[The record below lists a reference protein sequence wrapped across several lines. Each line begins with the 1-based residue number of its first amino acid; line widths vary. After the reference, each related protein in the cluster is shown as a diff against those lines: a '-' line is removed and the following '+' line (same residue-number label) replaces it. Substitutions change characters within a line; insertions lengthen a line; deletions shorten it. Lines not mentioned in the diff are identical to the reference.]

1 LEKTMMERERVNRPS
16 SEIYV
21 YATNKNFLNIY
32 DALRIDKIKVE
43 VTGYD
48 PETRR
53 QTGHAS
59 AWLDRA
65 DARLLTHLVAHRL
78 FAPVTGGK
86 WEKFGGSQREDGSI
100 ESRTLVVEWDEGD
113 GGRFARNPYRL
124 TISNGPGKKTALGAV
139 APAGK
144 ATSLLSMR
152 LTEPDMIKIML
163 AVGAYISAYETAHHH
178 RLVAEKVRELDAK
191 LAERAG
197 QPGRA
202 NGEAEPER
210 QARVVPFQQRGPE
223 AVVPPRGDNA
233 YEKRGS
239 IGAPGVD
246 VTRGSVRTFAGQ
258 NGGLRE
264 GRTSRT
270 G

>member
-1 LEKTMMERERVNRPS
+1 MMERERVNRPS

-197 QPGRA
+197 QPSRS
-202 NGEAEPER
+202 NAETELGR
-210 QARVVPFQQRGPE
+210 QARVVPFQQRSGQGE
-223 AVVPPRGDNA
+223 ASAGGNATYERRTAYNAAGGD
-233 YEKRGS
+233 
-239 IGAPGVD
+239 GA
-246 VTRGSVRTFAGQ
+246 RTSMRTITGE
-258 NGGLRE
+258 NSGLRE
-264 GRTSRT
+264 GRASRT

>member
-1 LEKTMMERERVNRPS
+1 MMERERVNRPS

-197 QPGRA
+197 QPSRGVV
-202 NGEAEPER
+202 EAELER
-210 QARVVPFQQRGPE
+210 QARVVPFQQRGPQ
-223 AVVPPRGDNA
+223 GDDGTRSTSS
-233 YEKRGS
+233 YEGRATYS
-239 IGAPGVD
+239 ASGAD
-246 VTRGSVRTFAGQ
+246 SARTGIRTVAGQ
-258 NGGLRE
+258 SAGLRE
-264 GRTSRT
+264 GRASRT